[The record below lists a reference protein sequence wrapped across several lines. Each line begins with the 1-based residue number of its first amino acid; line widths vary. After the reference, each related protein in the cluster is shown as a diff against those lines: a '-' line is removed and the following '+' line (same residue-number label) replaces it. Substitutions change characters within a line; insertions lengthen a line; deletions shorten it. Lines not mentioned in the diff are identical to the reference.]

1 MAQKELIRADYDS
14 IKASLEKPGASI
26 NKVAKAFNL
35 GNRRVAL
42 VAKSKSWNSY
52 IALRAVERKKRA
64 ENTPAKAPVGG
75 HELPQGTE
83 AESTAA
89 GEFADTVPNGD
100 TVPHDKVR
108 VNADGSKEDLR
119 TPTEIDEAE
128 MQKREREMRDRMAKR
143 AAERRRA
150 DMFNKAF
157 AYTVIGLAV
166 VGAIALIWGAIYLI
180 TK

>member
-14 IKASLEKPGASI
+14 IKTSLANGQSI
-26 NKVAKAFNL
+26 NTVAKAFKL

-42 VAKSKSWNSY
+42 IAKSKSWNSY

-64 ENTPAKAPVGG
+64 ENTPAKAPQGG

-83 AESTAA
+83 AETTAA
-89 GEFADTVPNGD
+89 GEFVDTAPNGD
-100 TVPHDKVR
+100 TVPHDKVKI
-108 VNADGSKEDLR
+108 NADGSKEDLR

-143 AAERRRA
+143 AAERRRSER
-150 DMFNKAF
+150 FGQIFAF
-157 AYTVIGLAV
+157 SIIGLAV
-166 VGAIALIWGAIYLI
+166 VGAIALVWGAIYLL